1 MEINNKGENFL
12 GNVVRIISDL
22 SLIID
27 VGEDF
32 LTIGDKVQIY
42 TVFDEIKD
50 LDGNSLGPYEN
61 IKDTLNV
68 VQTTANYSVC
78 EKITT
83 KRTSPYA
90 SLSNAFTTS
99 EYTVKESLN
108 VDKNEIQ
115 PLKKGNDNKQIH
127 VGDYV
132 KKYWVV
138 ITNIL

>member
-83 KRTSPYA
+83 KRTSSYA